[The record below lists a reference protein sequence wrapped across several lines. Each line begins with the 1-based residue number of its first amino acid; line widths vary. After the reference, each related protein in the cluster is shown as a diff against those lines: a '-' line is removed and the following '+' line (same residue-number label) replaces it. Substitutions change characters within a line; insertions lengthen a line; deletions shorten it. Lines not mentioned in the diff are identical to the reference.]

1 MAYADGTLVNVS
13 GHENTALGR
22 TWQYTTADNTVAQV
36 AASGFFN
43 TITKTL
49 QKGDIVDIRGSNGT
63 ALAIVT
69 SETAAAT
76 VTLGAFTA
84 LT

>member
-1 MAYADGTLVNVS
+1 MAYADGTLTNIS
-13 GHENTALGR
+13 NHENTLLGR
-22 TWQYTTADNTVAQV
+22 TWQYKEDATVAAI
-36 AASGFFN
+36 AASGYFN
-43 TITKTL
+43 SATTIL
-49 QKGDIVDIRGSNGT
+49 SKGDIIDIRGNNGT

-76 VTLGAFTA
+76 VTVAAFTA